1 VTGGGSLEFRPVTRT
16 PTTLAAVLAAALLLT
31 GCVRDNGPKPRGNR
45 PTPSGSRTPI
55 PTPDVCTVAPADK
68 VFVGTG
74 HTVEKIEGRGH
85 VCTYEL
91 SGGLR
96 VFAQYDLGPIETVK
110 AAIEKAL
117 HTTAVTIPGLGKEA
131 YGLSGRTASITSASI
146 LAEKNPGGLVVNVG
160 MAGPGS
166 DVSIAK
172 PIAMLMIAALTGQY
186 S

>member
-1 VTGGGSLEFRPVTRT
+1 VTRT
-16 PTTLAAVLAAALLLT
+16 PTLAAALAVAVLLT

-45 PTPSGSRTPI
+45 PTSTASRTPI
-55 PTPDVCTVAPADK
+55 PTPDVCTIAPADK

-74 HTVEKIEGRGH
+74 HTVEKIEGSGH

-96 VFAQYDLGPIETVK
+96 VFAQYDVGPLDPIK
-110 AAIEKAL
+110 DAIEKTL
-117 HTTAVTIPGLGKEA
+117 HTTAVVVPGLGKRA
-131 YGLSGRTASITSASI
+131 YGFSGRAASIVSASI
-146 LAEKNPGGLVVNVG
+146 LAEKHSGGLIVNVG

-166 DVSIAK
+166 AVSIAK
-172 PIAMLMIAALTGQY
+172 PIAALMIAALTGQY